1 MARTAGGRNRLEHIS
16 HSFRRRPVVSG
27 ELTIYGVIRT
37 AQLKARPVGI
47 VAALFKKGVKPPFI
61 TAVTRN
67 PRNAVDP

>member
-1 MARTAGGRNRLEHIS
+1 MSTSVIAFGADLSSRVNGR
-16 HSFRRRPVVSG
+16 F
-27 ELTIYGVIRT
+27 GVIRA
-37 AQLKARPVGI
+37 AQLKARLVGI